1 LIEGPVAPIL
11 TWTVTA
17 EKAEIKRKKKEKNQI
32 AQERKKL
39 REAKTEE
46 TVKEKGNAKT
56 SSNEVA
62 AHLATTV
69 SRSNRPRLPQRS
81 VKDAPKQLERQS
93 DSSESSLEG
102 TW

>member
-1 LIEGPVAPIL
+1 MA
-11 TWTVTA
+11 A
-17 EKAEIKRKKKEKNQI
+17 EKAEIKRKRKEKNKI
-32 AQERKKL
+32 AQERKKQ
-39 REAKTEE
+39 REAKIEE
-46 TVKEKGNAKT
+46 TVREKSNVKT

-69 SRSNRPRLPQRS
+69 SRSNRSLLPQRS
-81 VKDAPKQLERQS
+81 AKDAPKQLERQS